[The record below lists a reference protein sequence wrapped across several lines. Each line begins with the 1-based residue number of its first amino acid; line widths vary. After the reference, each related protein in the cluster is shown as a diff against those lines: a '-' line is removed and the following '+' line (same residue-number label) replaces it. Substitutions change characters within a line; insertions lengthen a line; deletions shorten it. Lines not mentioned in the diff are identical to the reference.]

1 MPAVSKQKVM
11 NAGAQAGA
19 SAHAMAPPP
28 TCRKGFL
35 TQLTEARK
43 FLSGLPETSLFGDFT
58 SRQGNDQ
65 Y

>member
-11 NAGAQAGA
+11 NAGAQPETP
-19 SAHAMAPPP
+19 AHAMVPPP
-28 TCRKGFL
+28 KCRKGFPP
-35 TQLTEARK
+35 QLTEARK